1 MQNRHRFQQ
10 MSVCIRP
17 CLADTRDYRNV
28 VLINRRLVCAYTIS
42 PQEFVIFFFYF
53 LFVRCSFISF
63 APIYCRRFEQQHQQQ
78 IINDSSKKGTTTIR
92 QKKHRNRFYLRLLYG
107 CYSAICIQWTLV
119 LSVCNIA
126 NERTNERQIVFHSF
140 SSAER
145 TSFIAI

>member
-92 QKKHRNRFYLRLLYG
+92 QKKNTETDFTWGYCMGVIVRYVYNERWFYL
-107 CYSAICIQWTLV
+107 CAILRMNV
-119 LSVCNIA
+119 
-126 NERTNERQIVFHSF
+126 RTNDRL
-140 SSAER
+140 SSIHFRRLSAPL
-145 TSFIAI
+145 S